1 MIRKLGTYTVVS
13 PGKDDQ
19 KFNSF
24 EKAADAVIKHSGY
37 SILLDP
43 DGDVMLTKGS
53 PKDKELN

>member
-13 PGKDDQ
+13 PGEEEQ
-19 KFNSF
+19 KFTSF
-24 EKAADAVIKHSGY
+24 EKAANAVIKHAGY

-43 DGDVMLTKGS
+43 DGEVMLTKGS